1 MRFTYICT
9 NQPLSKRLIMGA
21 PALLFSDQFKVINR
35 ERCIH
40 SGPERTNL
48 ELAIEKDLGIFQLEC
63 ISSPYFSLYRGYAHF
78 KHDVLLHTPETSK
91 KRQFTIALIAS
102 GKDNATCAD
111 DQEVAVSGG
120 NGSFNFNPGVNE
132 LHRFYRDVRTTVTS
146 FEIQP
151 DYFTSLLMEHAE
163 DKGVVPSLKAS
174 VLNDRFGHFPVLPSA
189 FHQRI
194 VSDIQSCPL
203 EGSLGNLMLE
213 GSLQQLIAWQLH
225 QLGTPDRMREN
236 ISARDKEI
244 LYAVKDYITT
254 HLHHDHSILNLSRQF
269 GINQT
274 KLKKYF
280 KSMFGVPVI
289 EFVFNQKMEH
299 ARTLLYDKE
308 MYVVEVARITG
319 YKNPQHFTTAF
330 KRKYG
335 VNPSGM
341 KKRS

>member
-1 MRFTYICT
+1 MR
-9 NQPLSKRLIMGA
+9 A
-21 PALLFSDQFKVINR
+21 PALLYSDLFKVINK
-35 ERCIH
+35 ERGNH
-40 SGPERTNL
+40 SGPDKANL
-48 ELAIEKDLGIFQLEC
+48 ELAIDKDLGIFQLER
-63 ISSPYFSLYRGYAHF
+63 ISSPYFSLYKGYAHF
-78 KHDVLLHTPETSK
+78 KQDVLLQTPEASK
-91 KRQFTIALIAS
+91 KKQFTIALIAS
-102 GKDNATCAD
+102 GKDNATFAD

-132 LHRFYRDVRTTVTS
+132 VHRFYRDVPTTVTS

-151 DYFTSLLMEHAE
+151 GYFTTLLMEHA
-163 DKGVVPSLKAS
+163 DDNGVVSSLKTR
-174 VLNDRFGHFPVLPSA
+174 VLTDSFEHFPVLPSTV
-189 FHQRI
+189 HQRI
-194 VSDIQSCPL
+194 ISDIENCPL
-203 EGSLGNLMLE
+203 QGSLGNVMLE

-225 QLGTPDRMREN
+225 QLATPAHAKEN

-254 HLHHDHSILNLSRQF
+254 HLHYDHSILNLSRQF

-280 KSMFGVPVI
+280 KSLFGVPVI
-289 EFVFNQKMEH
+289 EYVFNQKMEH
-299 ARTLLYDKE
+299 ARTLLYDKD

-319 YKNPQHFTTAF
+319 YKNPQHFSTAF

-341 KKRS
+341 NIR